1 MLLALNVRDSALVKH
16 AADRID
22 EPRHSRQRRRH
33 PGPQLQ
39 PILDMAFSEP

>member
-1 MLLALNVRDSALVKH
+1 MPLALNVPDSASVKH
-16 AADRID
+16 AADCID

-39 PILDMAFSEP
+39 SILDMDFS